1 MACYLYEIEGF
12 MEAEMDIKTKI
23 LEVEEVNSTNDEL
36 KKMAAAGESEGCVLI
51 AKRQSAGRG
60 RSGRNF
66 YSPEGGIYMSIL
78 LRPKTR
84 GFDATTATAAAAVA
98 VAKAIGKQAGIKW
111 VNDVLIDEKKVC
123 GILTEAVFGASSKP
137 EYVIV
142 GIGINCY
149 EPAGGFPDEIKN
161 IAGAV
166 FESGEG
172 DPDQL
177 RQTVLDNFFE
187 LYTGGKTKIGREYRE
202 RCVTLGK
209 RIEVQR
215 GEEVIDGT
223 AVAIGDDFKLLLRT
237 DAGKVIWMCSG
248 EIHA

>member
-1 MACYLYEIEGF
+1 
-12 MEAEMDIKTKI
+12 MEAEMDIKIKI
-23 LEVEEVNSTNDEL
+23 VEMEEVSSTNDEL
-36 KKMAAAGESEGCVLI
+36 KKMAAAGEPEGCVLI
-51 AKRQSAGRG
+51 AKRQTAGRG

-66 YSPEGGIYMSIL
+66 YSPDGGLYMSIL

-98 VAKAIGKQAGIKW
+98 VAKSIGKRAGIKW

-123 GILTEAVFGASSKP
+123 GILTEAVFGAGTKP

-166 FESGEG
+166 FQEEEG
-172 DPDQL
+172 DPERL
-177 RQTVLDNFFE
+177 RQTVLNTFFE
-187 LYTGGKTKIGREYRE
+187 LYSGGKTKIGREYRE

-215 GEEVIDGT
+215 GEEIVSGT

-237 DAGKVIWMCSG
+237 DAGKVVWMCSG
-248 EIHA
+248 EIRA